1 MGENEGT
8 GVIEPGVRGGNEGGG
23 GVEVGGGGN
32 EGSEGSITPKSWSI
46 A

>member
-1 MGENEGT
+1 MEGENEGT
-8 GVIEPGVRGGNEGGG
+8 GVIEVGRGNEGGG
-23 GVEVGGGGN
+23 GVEVEGGN